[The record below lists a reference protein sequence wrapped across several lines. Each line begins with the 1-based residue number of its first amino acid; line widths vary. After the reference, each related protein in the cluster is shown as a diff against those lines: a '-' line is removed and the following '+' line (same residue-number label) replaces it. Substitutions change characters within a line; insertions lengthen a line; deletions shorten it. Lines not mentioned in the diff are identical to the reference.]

1 MKLFNNIK
9 NLQDTTMFILAVGII
24 VAITLAITGD
34 YITAWYETQA
44 TGKEQEVSSDVL
56 KLAQTALGGV
66 IGVLG
71 GYFGAKAVGD
81 REASPESVAIV
92 GRIVSIL
99 ATGVMVA
106 ISLAIVGD
114 YVTAAIETANTHKPQ
129 EVSSEVM
136 TLVQTALGGVIG
148 VIGSYF
154 GATE

>member
-1 MKLFNNIK
+1 MKLFSNVK
-9 NLQDTTMFILAVGII
+9 NLQDATMFILAVGII
-24 VAITLAITGD
+24 FALTLAIAGD

-81 REASPESVAIV
+81 REASPGSVAIV